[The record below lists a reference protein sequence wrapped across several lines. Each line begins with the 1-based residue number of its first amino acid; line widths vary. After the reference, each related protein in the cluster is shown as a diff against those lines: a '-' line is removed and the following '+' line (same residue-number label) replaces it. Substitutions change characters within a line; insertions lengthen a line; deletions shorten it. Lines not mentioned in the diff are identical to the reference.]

1 MNIMFNSFLNTF
13 LRLFYSSFPLKEL
26 KIKSKNTSWSSS
38 GIKNSCKHKR
48 DLYLLCHNGT
58 NITLKNHYRQYC
70 KTLKDV
76 IKEAKNSIII
86 NKSNSSNKIK
96 TIWDITKSV
105 TGRSTK
111 IDTIQELNIKG
122 NVISNSQGIDL

>member
-1 MNIMFNSFLNTF
+1 MNIMFFFFNTF

-26 KIKSKNTSWSSS
+26 KIKSKNNSWSSS

-48 DLYLLCHNGT
+48 DLYLLCLNST
-58 NITLKNHYRQYC
+58 NITLKNHYRLYC

-86 NKSNSSNKIK
+86 NKS
-96 TIWDITKSV
+96 
-105 TGRSTK
+105 
-111 IDTIQELNIKG
+111 
-122 NVISNSQGIDL
+122 